1 MPPSAHYSSRLT
13 EIAAASDT
21 LEWPW
26 ETIGIYFLRISP
38 LVTMRFYF
46 DGSEGRED
54 NDDRWLT
61 LAGFAAGDTFWNV
74 FYKQWNHMLHERYP
88 IVPYCP
94 YVGTAPGK
102 DPFERVNGW
111 TDDRVLSLVHDA
123 VDLLRD
129 MDQTAFCSFVC
140 MINISACERRNI
152 ARMQHTVTGIYLR
165 LLVCPSLFQVVCD
178 RLPA

>member
-1 MPPSAHYSSRLT
+1 
-13 EIAAASDT
+13 
-21 LEWPW
+21 
-26 ETIGIYFLRISP
+26 
-38 LVTMRFYF
+38 MRFYF

-74 FYKQWNHMLHERYP
+74 SYKQWNHMLHERYP
-88 IVPYCP
+88 IAP
-94 YVGTAPGK
+94 YVHMWELLQGK
-102 DPFERVNGW
+102 DPLERVNGW

-140 MINISACERRNI
+140 TNQYFRTRTANI

-165 LLVCPSLFQVVCD
+165 PLVCPSLFQVVCD